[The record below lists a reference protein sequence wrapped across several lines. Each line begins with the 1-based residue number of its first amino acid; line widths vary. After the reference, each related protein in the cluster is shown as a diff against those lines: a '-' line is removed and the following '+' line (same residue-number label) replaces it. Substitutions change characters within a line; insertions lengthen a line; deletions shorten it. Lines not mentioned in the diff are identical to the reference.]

1 MSFLKPLVIF
11 YDTLRLYFSSSKIT
25 YFQQNSPSKC
35 KFSDFLLLE
44 LKFTKLLM
52 SFFKQKGSFSS
63 KFESLLSVMRDN
75 FPVFFQQKLY
85 MLLTKEAYQS
95 ANFEIVTV
103 CIKIYQ
109 IFHVIFGTKSQF
121 FFKLCITL
129 KCHEM

>member
-11 YDTLRLYFSSSKIT
+11 YDTLHLYFFSSKIT
-25 YFQQNSPSKC
+25 YFQQNSPSKR
-35 KFSDFLLLE
+35 KFSDFSLLE

-63 KFESLLSVMRDN
+63 KFESLLSVMGDN
-75 FPVFFQQKLY
+75 LPVFFQQKLY
-85 MLLTKEAYQS
+85 MLLTKVAYQS
-95 ANFEIVTV
+95 ANFETVTV
-103 CIKIYQ
+103 CIKICQ

-129 KCHEM
+129 TCHEV